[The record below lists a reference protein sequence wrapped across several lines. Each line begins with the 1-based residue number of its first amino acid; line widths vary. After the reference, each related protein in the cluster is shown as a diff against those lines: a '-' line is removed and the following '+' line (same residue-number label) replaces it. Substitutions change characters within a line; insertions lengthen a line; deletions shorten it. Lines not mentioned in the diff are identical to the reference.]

1 MIPSIIIDTSPLVAF
16 IDKSDDF
23 HNWTIEVWKKSP
35 IPLLTCEAVI
45 TEACF
50 LLQNV
55 YGGEDAIM
63 ALVER
68 GTIQIDFRLN
78 DEVKPIRDLMQ
89 RYQSVPMSFA
99 DACLVRMS
107 ELIAGSSVLTLD
119 SDFHIYRKNRREM
132 IDLIIPDG
140 V

>member
-1 MIPSIIIDTSPLVAF
+1 MTRSIIIDTSPLVAF

-23 HNWTIEVWKKSP
+23 HNWTIEVWKKIP

-68 GTIQIDFRLN
+68 GTIQIEFHLN
-78 DEVKPIRDLMQ
+78 DEVKVIRDLMQ
-89 RYQSVPMSFA
+89 RYQSVHKSFA

-107 ELIAGSSVLTLD
+107 ELIASSSVFTID

>member
-1 MIPSIIIDTSPLVAF
+1 MRSNILIDTGPIV
-16 IDKSDDF
+16 
-23 HNWTIEVWKKSP
+23 TIVNRREAYHQWSIQATTNLS
-35 IPLLTCEAVI
+35 IPFFTCEAVI

-55 YGGEDAIM
+55 YGGEDAVM
-63 ALVER
+63 GLVKSKKIFIPFQFSE
-68 GTIQIDFRLN
+68 
-78 DEVKPIRDLMQ
+78 EVDAIRDLMQ

-107 ELIAGSSVLTLD
+107 ELIGGSCVLTLD
-119 SDFHIYRKNRREM
+119 SDFYIYRKNRREM